1 MLRATYIGDE
11 ITASGFALVGVSCRI
26 TPNETRAV
34 WKAVRKARKHSDLVI
49 LDQAHA
55 DVVQARLQELI
66 SAHPIP
72 PIVVVPSMSHS
83 EAADDTVVGPARRTL
98 GLG

>member
-11 ITASGFALVGVSCRI
+11 VTASGFALVGVSCRI

-55 DVVQARLQELI
+55 DVVQVRLQELI
-66 SAHPIP
+66 STDPLP
-72 PIVVVPSMSHS
+72 PIVVVPSMSHA
-83 EAADDTVVGPARRTL
+83 EAADDAVVGPARRTL

>member
-11 ITASGFALVGVSCRI
+11 VTASGFALVGVSCRI
-26 TPNETRAV
+26 IPNEPRAV
-34 WKAVRKARKHSDLVI
+34 WQAVRKARKHSDLVI

-55 DVVQARLQELI
+55 DVVQVRLQELI

-72 PIVVVPSMSHS
+72 PIVVVPSMSHA
-83 EAADDTVVGPARRTL
+83 EAADDAVVGPARRTL

>member
-26 TPNETRAV
+26 TPTEPNAV

-55 DVVQARLQELI
+55 GAVQARLQALI
-66 SAHPIP
+66 STDPLP
-72 PIVVVPSMSHS
+72 PIVVVPSMGHS
-83 EAADDTVVGPARRTL
+83 EAAADAVVGPARRTL